1 MSSFASY
8 VIGFLILTVG
18 LAFGAYLLNVPS
30 TWIGVGVIVLLGVG
44 VLTATSGT
52 KLRDPSSGS
61 TVTTVDQKPTTV
73 QPPTTPPNR

>member
-30 TWIGVGVIVLLGVG
+30 MWIGVGVIVLIGIGILS
-44 VLTATSGT
+44 ATSRT
-52 KLRDPSSGS
+52 KLRDPSGGA
-61 TVTTVDQKPTTV
+61 TVTHVDAGPTV
-73 QPPTTPPNR
+73 QPPSTPPNR